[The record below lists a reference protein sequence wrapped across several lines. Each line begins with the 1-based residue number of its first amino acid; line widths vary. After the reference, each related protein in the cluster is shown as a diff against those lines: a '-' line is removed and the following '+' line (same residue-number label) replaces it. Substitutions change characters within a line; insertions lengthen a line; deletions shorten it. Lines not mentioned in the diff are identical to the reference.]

1 MGTRLGVIE
10 RRVYIDSIVHSR
22 DKIQPSFMYAMGL
35 YVSSLLE
42 LFEEFLGRF
51 GITAFQDL
59 GVQEISAK
67 KLPLLNSI
75 TDLDD
80 LFN

>member
-1 MGTRLGVIE
+1 
-10 RRVYIDSIVHSR
+10 
-22 DKIQPSFMYAMGL
+22 MYAMGL
-35 YVSSLLE
+35 YLSSLLE

-59 GVQEISAK
+59 DVQEISAK
-67 KLPLLNSI
+67 KPPLLNSI